1 MFSNLCKRSI
11 ICKKKLLKSIAM
23 SAAMSDNTLWYCDS
37 CVFEVH
43 FPLLIFRL
51 LQKSIVVVVG
61 GGEVVV
67 RIDLYGY

>member
-11 ICKKKLLKSIAM
+11 ICKKKLLKSIAVIIVAVIVA
-23 SAAMSDNTLWYCDS
+23 AAMSDNTLWYCDS

-51 LQKSIVVVVG
+51 L
-61 GGEVVV
+61 
-67 RIDLYGY
+67 

>member
-11 ICKKKLLKSIAM
+11 ICKKKLLKSI
-23 SAAMSDNTLWYCDS
+23 AMSDNTLWYCDS